1 MMNSDFYLENVVTG
15 FIHTPPPRPRDQI
28 GSSLETEVGGGRKIL
43 QSIQCFIVQLNQTA
57 KEILYLY

>member
-57 KEILYLY
+57 K